1 MLEKVSKI
9 IGWVVLAAAAVISV
23 LFFWPA
29 SNDKEVEP
37 TNGSPIAQ
45 KISEKEEIKE
55 TINRNGLVF
64 MNAEG
69 EPEIPKVLYSYKNKE
84 TNGVAYVADVVGQKD
99 WTVTVGLSRMRKAI
113 KDELE
118 APYLSADSEEV
129 QKLDKSISDIVE
141 QKYQKIDFS
150 AIKTNEIESV
160 KVQVHDSIF
169 GQVYDSI
176 VNHVSDSLYAVLHA
190 RLEDSIALAKDSVSF
205 FGASDLQTVSDN
217 LEGKTGAEKIEAV
230 GYVAS
235 LWNGFILYACEF
247 LAILC
252 LIMVLVFGLGSIVA
266 DSIYS
271 PKTLIKPLIIVVSL
285 AIIILIS
292 YHLSSGDVP
301 QTVGLEKVNYFRYDA
316 SGKEI
321 IYNDVHWADAGL
333 YMIYICGGAALLA
346 LVYGAVSRLWK

>member
-23 LFFWPA
+23 LFFWPV

-37 TNGSPIAQ
+37 NNGCPIAQ
-45 KISEKEEIKE
+45 KISDKEEIKK
-55 TINRNGLVF
+55 TINSNNLVF
-64 MNAEG
+64 LNEEG
-69 EPEIPKVLYSYKNKE
+69 KPQIPEVLYSYNNQE
-84 TNGVAYVADVVGQKD
+84 TKDVVYIADVVGQKD
-99 WTVTVGLSRMRKAI
+99 WTVTVGLSKMRKAI

-118 APYLSADSEEV
+118 APYMNAESEEV
-129 QKLDKSISDIVE
+129 QKLDKNISDIVE
-141 QKYQKIDFS
+141 QKCQKFDYNT
-150 AIKTNEIESV
+150 IKTNEIETV
-160 KVQVHDSIF
+160 KIQVHDSIF
-169 GQVYDSI
+169 GYVYDSI

-190 RLEDSIALAKDSVSF
+190 RLDDSIAATSDSVHF
-205 FGASDLQTVSDN
+205 FGASDLQSVSDN

-252 LIMVLVFGLGSIVA
+252 LILVLMFGLGSIVA

-271 PKTLIKPLIIVVSL
+271 PKTLIKPLIIIVSL
-285 AIIILIS
+285 AIIVVIS
-292 YHLSSGDVP
+292 YNMSSGDVP
-301 QTVGLEKVNYFRYDA
+301 QTVGLEKVNYFRFDA
-316 SGKEI
+316 SGNEI
-321 IYNDVHWADAGL
+321 IYDDVHWADAGL